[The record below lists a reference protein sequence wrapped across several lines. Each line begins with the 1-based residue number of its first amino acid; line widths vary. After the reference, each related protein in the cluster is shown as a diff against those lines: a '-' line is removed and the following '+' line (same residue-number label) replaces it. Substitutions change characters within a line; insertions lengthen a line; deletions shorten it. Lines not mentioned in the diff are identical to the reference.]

1 MGILS
6 YGYKARNAGKAI
18 KSVPIAKNLTKKREK
33 ILMMLLKAYK
43 VIKISIKN

>member
-18 KSVPIAKNLTKKREK
+18 KSVPIAKNLTKKEL
-33 ILMMLLKAYK
+33 ILTKL
-43 VIKISIKN
+43 